1 MQCWDF
7 YKIPASADSLK
18 GQSIAFGESVIE
30 FWRRVRDSRLKW
42 ERILTR
48 PVPITWV
55 FLLAVGVANKVSLG
69 CWNCESLPFYVG
81 CSQAYALRLAFDL
94 YLHTL
99 LFTNDPTN
107 LAFGILHL
115 FWDNYQHD
123 WSPEDGALTLPEL
136 PPRIPSLSQTK
147 YYQVLPSITKYYQAY
162 QAYHRPSPLNERCN
176 ALSNSRLIP
185 SWLLDQHS
193 IWLTDRAQESSYL

>member
-115 FWDNYQHD
+115 SEIITSMMGRPKMAPWHSQSCRRAYQAYH
-123 WSPEDGALTLPEL
+123 
-136 PPRIPSLSQTK
+136 RPSITK
-147 YYQVLPSITKYYQAY
+147 YYQVLPSI
-162 QAYHRPSPLNERCN
+162 PS
-176 ALSNSRLIP
+176 LSQTVP
-185 SWLLDQHS
+185 
-193 IWLTDRAQESSYL
+193 T